1 MIPFYVMIAGIAAAR
16 IVGAIGWPALDN
28 WQMAVRVGLAIMFVF
43 TGVAHFTRTRGDL
56 IRMVPPQLPHPALLV
71 TVTGVAELAGAVG
84 LLIPRLA
91 PWAGYALIALLI
103 AMFPANVYASRIGH
117 RIAGRPHTRLALR
130 LPLQLLWIALLGWS
144 VSYA

>member
-16 IVGAIGWPALDN
+16 IVGAISWSALDN
-28 WQMAVRVGLAIMFVF
+28 WQMAVRAGLAIMFVV
-43 TGVAHFTRTRGDL
+43 TGVAHFTRTRVDL

-71 TVTGVAELAGAVG
+71 TVTGVAELAGAIG

-103 AMFPANVYASRIGH
+103 AMFPANLYASQIGH